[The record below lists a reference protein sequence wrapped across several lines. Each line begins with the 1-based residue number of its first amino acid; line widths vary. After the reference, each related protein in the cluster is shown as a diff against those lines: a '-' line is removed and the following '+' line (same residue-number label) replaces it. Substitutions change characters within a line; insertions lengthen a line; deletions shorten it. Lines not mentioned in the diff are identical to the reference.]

1 MIWAYLFCCKNN
13 LHTLFLSQKLFTHYF
28 CPKKNLRT
36 FFVAKTI
43 YALFCRENNLRTSS
57 GKFLRVESCHPESS
71 DFLGL
76 WGRQPPFLSDCTQGF
91 STAEESLWSQEGRCF
106 SEQFQNAQHFFFAS
120 NNNFVNFTLSK
131 SLKASF
137 ISEMKSSGISCK
149 ILSVFSQHTALTRTY
164 IPEALLRTMVLTVFH
179 FVQVRKS

>member
-1 MIWAYLFCCKNN
+1 MLLLANWKRWWPTCLCISAMN
-13 LHTLFLSQKLFTHYF
+13 LLRSIFPLWSTSTSAMMVFTCSVRPISRILSRRHWKWLQK
-28 CPKKNLRT
+28 RW
-36 FFVAKTI
+36 
-43 YALFCRENNLRTSS
+43 
-57 GKFLRVESCHPESS
+57 G
-71 DFLGL
+71 
-76 WGRQPPFLSDCTQGF
+76 GRQPPFLSDCTQGF

-106 SEQFQNAQHFFFAS
+106 SEEFQNAQHFFFAS

-164 IPEALLRTMVLTVFH
+164 IPEALLQTMVLTVFH